1 MGKPS
6 AIAADTPIRAE
17 DLEAVLDTLLTRAKH
32 YGADNADAIATHGRS
47 LSVAVREGALED
59 VDNSEGKDIGLRV
72 MIGQRSA
79 SVSSSDLSDM
89 SIDMLAE
96 RAVAMAR
103 LAPEDPYMGLAPTE
117 LLQTNSDHGLE
128 LFDGS
133 TTTPA
138 KLKSRALE
146 LEAATLG
153 VKSVAQ
159 AEGCN
164 ASWSTSAVY
173 FKTSHGFGG
182 GWRSSRHGISAM
194 ALASDENGAMERDYD
209 YDGARWLGDIKSPAE
224 IGRSA
229 GERVIRRLGAKQLA
243 SGSLPVIF
251 ERRVAGSLI
260 SAFMGAINGA
270 AIARGTSFL
279 KDAMGT
285 QIFKAGT
292 TITDDPYM
300 VRGHGSRPWDG
311 EGVAGVKRN
320 LIEDGKLT
328 TWLLNT
334 SAAKQLD
341 LTTTGHAVRG
351 IAGAPGISTTNAFL
365 SPGTQSPAELCAE
378 MGSGLWI
385 TEMFGPSLNANTGD
399 YSVGVAGFN
408 VENGVMTHPVSEVT
422 IAGNLKEMFASLTP
436 ANDLEFDGSTV
447 APTVRVEGLT
457 LAGT

>member
-6 AIAADTPIRAE
+6 AIAADAPIRAE
-17 DLEAVLDTLLTRAKH
+17 DLEVVLDTLLTRAKH
-32 YGADNADAIATHGRS
+32 HGAENADAIATHGRS

-59 VDNSEGKDIGLRV
+59 VDNSEGRDIGLRV
-72 MIGQRSA
+72 MVGQRSA

-89 SIDMLAE
+89 SLDMLAE

-117 LLQTNSDHGLE
+117 LLQKNSSELE
-128 LFDGS
+128 LFDES
-133 TTTPA
+133 LTTPA
-138 KLKSRALE
+138 KLKARALE
-146 LEAATLG
+146 LEAAALG
-153 VKSVAQ
+153 VKGVAQ

-164 ASWSTSAVY
+164 ASWSTSAVF
-173 FKTSHGFGG
+173 FKTSHGFSG

-194 ALASDENGAMERDYD
+194 ALASDESGAMERDYD
-209 YDGARWLGDIKSPAE
+209 YDGARWLSDIKSPEE

-229 GERVIRRLGAKQLA
+229 GMRVVRRLGAQQLP

-251 ERRVAGSLI
+251 ERRVAGSLM

-285 QIFKAGT
+285 QIFKGDI
-292 TITDDPYM
+292 TITDDPYRP
-300 VRGHGSRPWDG
+300 RGHGSRPWDG
-311 EGVAGVKRN
+311 EGVAGQKRR
-320 LIEDGKLT
+320 LIENGKLT

-334 SAAKQLD
+334 SAAKQLE

-351 IAGAPGISTTNAFL
+351 IAGAPGISGTNCYL
-365 SPGTQSPAELCAE
+365 SNGVVTPENLCAE
-378 MGSGLWI
+378 MGSGLWV

-436 ANDLEFDGSTV
+436 ANDLMFDGSTV
-447 APTVRVEGLT
+447 SPTVRVEGLT